1 MDSSQIF
8 EAVSRA
14 RTENIAAINMLQ
26 GECSLDRYAHLMR
39 ADADGAGEIWT
50 DAFQAAL
57 DENRIVRIPAR
68 EMPYLIDR
76 PIIVPSHRR
85 IIADGAAIR
94 LADGVDTLMLRNE
107 HTHDGTHRPIDTGD
121 RDVDISICGGTWM
134 DNCTA
139 RGLWPHGQVRRGTQ
153 LLRRIHADAVQQ
165 RAWTYY

>member
-1 MDSSQIF
+1 MKC
-8 EAVSRA
+8 
-14 RTENIAAINMLQ
+14 
-26 GECSLDRYAHLMR
+26 G
-39 ADADGAGEIWT
+39 T

-107 HTHDGTHRPIDTGD
+107 HTHDGYRTALSHTWRPRT
-121 RDVDISICGGTWM
+121 
-134 DNCTA
+134 
-139 RGLWPHGQVRRGTQ
+139 
-153 LLRRIHADAVQQ
+153 
-165 RAWTYY
+165 